1 MDPSVS
7 FAKHS
12 DLEDRWHKLLPEE
25 RVQADILLADA
36 SEIIRNRV
44 RPYPETHDPA
54 WWLAH
59 ERGLELVCCQMVRTA
74 MEAQVSGGQTGI
86 TQSTETTGNSP
97 APTRG

>member
-36 SEIIRNRV
+36 ERDHPQP
-44 RPYPETHDPA
+44 RPPLPRDT
-54 WWLAH
+54 
-59 ERGLELVCCQMVRTA
+59 
-74 MEAQVSGGQTGI
+74 
-86 TQSTETTGNSP
+86 
-97 APTRG
+97 

>member
-44 RPYPETHDPA
+44 RPYPETHDQRVTLSARQPPA
-54 WWLAH
+54 L
-59 ERGLELVCCQMVRTA
+59 
-74 MEAQVSGGQTGI
+74 
-86 TQSTETTGNSP
+86 SP
-97 APTRG
+97 